1 MTHHRHTRKAL
12 GYGMPEAQAL
22 GPAPDAGRRWLH
34 RALLAAPVAWLGGLP
49 ATLRAHGD
57 KGHAA
62 RDPKAPREQKP
73 WGIAGEPARV
83 RRTVVLRMN
92 DRMRFVPA
100 HVDVALNE
108 TVRLRVHNDGK
119 AMHELVLGTEQ
130 ELREHAELMK
140 KFPDMEHDEPWMA
153 HVPPGRSGDIVWHFN
168 RAGDFHFACL
178 VAGHFE
184 AGMRGTLR
192 VRA

>member
-1 MTHHRHTRKAL
+1 MTRQGQHIQEPTRGISAARAL
-12 GYGMPEAQAL
+12 H
-22 GPAPDAGRRWLH
+22 PAPDTGRRWLH

-49 ATLRAHGD
+49 AALQAHGD

-73 WGIAGEPARV
+73 WGIAGEPVRV

-100 HVDVALNE
+100 HVEVSLND

-119 AMHELVLGTEQ
+119 VMHELVLGTDQ
-130 ELREHAELMK
+130 ELREHAQLMK

-153 HVPPGRSGDIVWHFN
+153 HVPPGRSADIVWHFN
-168 RAGDFHFACL
+168 RAGNFHFACL
-178 VAGHFE
+178 LAGHFE

>member
-1 MTHHRHTRKAL
+1 MTDHRHPRQAL
-12 GYGMPEAQAL
+12 TYGVPQAQAP

-34 RALLAAPVAWLGGLP
+34 RALLATPVAWLGGWP
-49 ATLRAHGD
+49 AALQAHGD
-57 KGHAA
+57 KRHAA
-62 RDPKAPREQKP
+62 RDPNAAREQKP
-73 WGIAGEPARV
+73 WGMAGEPARV

-100 HVDVALNE
+100 HVDVTLNE

-140 KFPDMEHDEPWMA
+140 KFPDMEHDEPGMA

-192 VRA
+192 VRT